1 MTLEQHKARRA
12 SNTTETSRAIVLT
25 TEGPQK
31 CRRAGVAA
39 PTLRHAVR

>member
-1 MTLEQHKARRA
+1 MTSEQHKARRA

-31 CRRAGVAA
+31 CGRAEAA
-39 PTLRHAVR
+39 TSTLRHAVR